1 MGVVITTLE
10 TIENPLETEGD
21 LETEEVAKDIEAENL
36 PTQDKDLTADT
47 VGTLQGLL
55 VDTDKN
61 HIDLRMAEMRGM
73 VGARDTSPKMIEEVS
88 MAMVAGAEKSARRP

>member
-1 MGVVITTLE
+1 MMVDIALE
-10 TIENPLETEGD
+10 ED
-21 LETEEVAKDIEAENL
+21 LETGETAKDIEAENH
-36 PTQDKDLTADT
+36 PTQGKDLTADT

-55 VDTDKN
+55 VDIDQK

-73 VGARDTSPKMIEEVS
+73 VGTRDTIPKMTEEVS